1 MSSNSLFST
10 SSSGKCTECSK
21 SINKK
26 NIFTCSDCSE
36 LFCKEHI
43 RTNPSDLA
51 LFCIKC
57 FTKNLIKEAEEEMQD
72 EYILVEKE
80 KNRLKNQIKK
90 SKKDRNDKI
99 QAIDHLQKLLDT
111 NKLKYEKNIENIKQ
125 KISEEESNER
135 NIISTFESLKVTIE
149 DSMKQCK
156 NAEEKLETTKDEFIQ
171 TKAET
176 ELIKEENTN
185 IQNQIQEINGR
196 MKDAV
201 IYERLRNLACDQCK
215 LKIKSTFRQMILN
228 GNQGRGSIIQS
239 VLAYRASL
247 RKNSA
252 KVSKQNSINPA
263 ISKNESC
270 CNCFIQ

>member
-1 MSSNSLFST
+1 
-10 SSSGKCTECSK
+10 
-21 SINKK
+21 
-26 NIFTCSDCSE
+26 
-36 LFCKEHI
+36 
-43 RTNPSDLA
+43 
-51 LFCIKC
+51 
-57 FTKNLIKEAEEEMQD
+57 
-72 EYILVEKE
+72 
-80 KNRLKNQIKK
+80 
-90 SKKDRNDKI
+90 
-99 QAIDHLQKLLDT
+99 
-111 NKLKYEKNIENIKQ
+111 
-125 KISEEESNER
+125 
-135 NIISTFESLKVTIE
+135 
-149 DSMKQCK
+149 MKQCK

>member
-1 MSSNSLFST
+1 MGT
-10 SSSGKCTECSK
+10 IYISK
-21 SINKK
+21 STFKK
-26 NIFTCSDCSE
+26 DEAERKSG
-36 LFCKEHI
+36 
-43 RTNPSDLA
+43 RTN
-51 LFCIKC
+51 C
-57 FTKNLIKEAEEEMQD
+57 F
-72 EYILVEKE
+72 
-80 KNRLKNQIKK
+80 
-90 SKKDRNDKI
+90 S
-99 QAIDHLQKLLDT
+99 
-111 NKLKYEKNIENIKQ
+111 
-125 KISEEESNER
+125 
-135 NIISTFESLKVTIE
+135 IIPP
-149 DSMKQCK
+149 
-156 NAEEKLETTKDEFIQ
+156 
-171 TKAET
+171 
-176 ELIKEENTN
+176 
-185 IQNQIQEINGR
+185 QEINGR